1 MTQTA
6 SPLPSKVEQAC
17 KYFWTVTV
25 VTRSPHQDESAPG
38 GPTPPVDQGGASGIS
53 ACVKLLTCKF
63 CTKNC
68 YFFFFLYLSVVGG
81 FVVFCFVFVFLNP
94 PQALCV

>member
-68 YFFFFLYLSVVGG
+68 YFFSFSLSLSLVVLL
-81 FVVFCFVFVFLNP
+81 CFVLFLFFLNP
-94 PQALCV
+94 PRALCV